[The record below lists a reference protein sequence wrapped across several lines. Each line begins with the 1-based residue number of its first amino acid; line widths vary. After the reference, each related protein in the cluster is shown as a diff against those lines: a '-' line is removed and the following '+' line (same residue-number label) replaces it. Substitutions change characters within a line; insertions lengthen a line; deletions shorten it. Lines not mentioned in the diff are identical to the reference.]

1 MDDSYINGLTAL
13 AGGGQSGATLLPR
26 TLNRVTTVAT
36 AGDSV
41 LLPAASAGLRVTA
54 INAGANSMNVFPAGS
69 TDVIN
74 ALSAATALAVASN
87 STTIFY
93 CAVNGTWN
101 AK

>member
-13 AGGGQSGATLLPR
+13 AGGGQSGATKLSA
-26 TLNRVTTVAT
+26 TVNRVTTVAT
-36 AGDSV
+36 SADSV
-41 LLPAASAGLRVTA
+41 MLPAASAGLRVTA
-54 INAGANSMNVFPAGS
+54 INAGANSMNVYPS
-69 TDVIN
+69 TGDAIN
-74 ALSAATALAVASN
+74 ALSANTALAVASN